1 MNKGRKRFHSRFFYA
16 SSLFCLS
23 LSAKVK
29 EEEEVKESRVSNPDQ
44 KKLFLS
50 LFFSRKARG
59 GGGRQISSDHEMTR
73 ARSLRPSLPREA

>member
-1 MNKGRKRFHSRFFYA
+1 MNKGRERFHSRFFYA

-44 KKLFLS
+44 KNFSS
-50 LFFSRKARG
+50 LFSFRG
-59 GGGRQISSDHEMTR
+59 K
-73 ARSLRPSLPREA
+73 REEEEEDKFLQTTK